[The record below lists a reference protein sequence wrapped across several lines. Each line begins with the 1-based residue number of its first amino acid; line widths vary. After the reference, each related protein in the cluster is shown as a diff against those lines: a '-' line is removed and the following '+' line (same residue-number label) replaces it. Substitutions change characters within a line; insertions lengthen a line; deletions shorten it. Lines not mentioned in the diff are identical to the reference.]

1 MKTYRRF
8 IDVPMRASYIGSTN
22 GDGSIEEE
30 VADHVDCAWEPVC
43 YVDDD
48 GVKHYFDI
56 GQGA

>member
-30 VADHVDCAWEPVC
+30 TADQIDSAWEPVC
-43 YVDDD
+43 YIDSE
-48 GVKHYFDI
+48 GIKHYFEI
-56 GQGA
+56 GEGQ